1 LERIKSTQRTKSNEQ
16 PVQIRLWLAACLLI
30 PILLHLFGCTRP
42 FKDSSSIGLLA
53 STREKIFSKKDNGHD
68 RLWRPD
74 LAILAFAEFQDE
86 DITITHV
93 RNCRYRS
100 ETDYDVRHYDMH
112 FALADVN
119 QIDFLIVPF
128 QNNSLLAHTMFSFG
142 LRDGRH
148 FIISVEAR
156 LDYGASY
163 SPIRGITNKFQLMY
177 LIGDE
182 RDLIPLRTNARKVDV
197 HLYPGRATPDQVQN
211 LLVDMLERANQLQR
225 VPENYDTINNNC
237 TTNLVDH
244 INKLRPG
251 SIPAD
256 WRVLL
261 PGHSDRLAY
270 DLGLLDVVVPFEIA
284 RERAR
289 ITSVANLYKDSPDF
303 SAKIREHVGN

>member
-1 LERIKSTQRTKSNEQ
+1 MQPARARDQIALFQR
-16 PVQIRLWLAACLLI
+16 WLVACMLLSI
-30 PILLHLFGCTRP
+30 SSQLPACTRP
-42 FKDSSSIGLLA
+42 FKDPGSKGLIA
-53 STREKIFSKKDNGHD
+53 SASERLFPKKEKGRD

-74 LAILAFAEFQDE
+74 LAIMPFAEFQDE
-86 DITITHV
+86 DIFIRHV

-100 ETDYDVRHYDMH
+100 ETDYDVRHYDMR

-119 QIDFLIVPF
+119 HIDFLIVPF

-163 SPIRGITNKFQLMY
+163 SPIRGITNKFELMY

-182 RDLIPLRTNARKVDV
+182 RDLIPLRTDARKVEV
-197 HLYPGRATPDQVQN
+197 YLYPGRATPDQVQN

-237 TTNLVDH
+237 TTNLVNH

-270 DLGLLDVVVPFEIA
+270 ELGLLEVVEPFEIA
-284 RERAR
+284 REKAR
-289 ITSVANLYKDSPDF
+289 ITSVANWYKDSPDF
-303 SAKIREHVGN
+303 SAKIREHISR